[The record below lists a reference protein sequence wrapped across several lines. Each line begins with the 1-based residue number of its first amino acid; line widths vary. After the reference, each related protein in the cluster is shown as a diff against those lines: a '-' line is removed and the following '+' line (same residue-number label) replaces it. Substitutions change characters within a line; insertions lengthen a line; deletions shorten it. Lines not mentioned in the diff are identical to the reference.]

1 MIIIHYC
8 IHTSSWKTITILKID
23 STERPPV
30 KCQVKLEVVDVIDDI
45 LVVVPSIISL
55 SQLSP
60 RYIDPPPII
69 TLVTFQNMELKLC
82 YPLLHIRSVLKEQDI
97 M

>member
-60 RYIDPPPII
+60 RYIDHP
-69 TLVTFQNMELKLC
+69 Q
-82 YPLLHIRSVLKEQDI
+82 LLL
-97 M
+97 